1 MPAIVSYAQIIQQSV
16 VVVAPDVACTITIN
30 HVILKM
36 SPCKDFH
43 VPNTVFGLAN
53 HFPIVAHTEMLLYPS
68 LVLDGI
74 PGLRVTN
81 RMKDYLLD
89 LGDEAIGPQN
99 RWSSSSQY
107 LLVILPVIHLIG
119 KPLWISI

>member
-1 MPAIVSYAQIIQQSV
+1 
-16 VVVAPDVACTITIN
+16 
-30 HVILKM
+30 M
-36 SPCKDFH
+36 SPCNFH
-43 VPNTVFGLAN
+43 VLNTVFGLAN

-81 RMKDYLLD
+81 RMKNCLLD

-107 LLVILPVIHLIG
+107 LLVTLSAFH
-119 KPLWISI
+119 PLANRRGSAYNDTAHHIAPY